1 MQIKILNLFNC
12 LYEKI
17 NYLKIIKII
26 LSSVFPLIFLYLL
39 FNSQFKKFLIGF
51 KKNIILNNKIQD
63 ILKIIY
69 NLNTSEY
76 FIMIHPLIGYLISI
90 FV

>member
-1 MQIKILNLFNC
+1 LG
-12 LYEKI
+12 
-17 NYLKIIKII
+17 
-26 LSSVFPLIFLYLL
+26 PLHNPQSPIPNPQSPYLL

-76 FIMIHPLIGYLISI
+76 FIMIHSLIGYLISI